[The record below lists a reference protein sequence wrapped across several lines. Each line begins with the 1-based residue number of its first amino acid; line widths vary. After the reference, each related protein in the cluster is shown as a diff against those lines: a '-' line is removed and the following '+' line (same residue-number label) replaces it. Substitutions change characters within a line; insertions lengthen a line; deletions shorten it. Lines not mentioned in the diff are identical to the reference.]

1 MTIQL
6 KLRGGTAAEHTSFIG
21 LAREVTVNTTN
32 NTLRVHDGVT
42 PGGVE
47 LLKAD
52 LSNKTVDLSDAATL
66 NGQAG
71 SYYLNY
77 NNLNNKPS
85 IPSIVGL
92 ASETYVNTKI
102 NDLVAGA
109 EGALNTLNELAEAL
123 GNDENFAANIAVQL
137 STKLNNSGDTMTG
150 VLEITDN
157 TASSSTTTG
166 ALKVVGGVG
175 IGEDLYV
182 GGDVH
187 ATYLYGDASF
197 LTNVGGLIGLSYY
210 TTYAGS
216 NVTVDAGNYV
226 SVGFPQ
232 PIGYTC
238 TAGVISFTG
247 NPVNLV
253 TAGFTAGSAITIQ
266 STFFGGPII
275 NNKVI
280 QSVSAN
286 AITLTDNTVTGII
299 ESLDWAAGGSIVA
312 TAAWQS
318 GPRENVAIGPYALDS
333 LSATGIQNTAVGEK
347 AGTAVT
353 SGDTNCL
360 VGYNAAASLT
370 TGSNNLVIG
379 ANGMPSMVDGSNN
392 IVIGLNA
399 LATATTG
406 NNAIAIGNGALR
418 NKGPNSGGA
427 LAIGNNAGFNY
438 GIGGATASGAT
449 IIGTEAMYNG
459 GGLTSTAIGYQ
470 ALYQAGGNANIGIGA
485 ASGYSLVTGNFNV
498 ILGSNSGTTINGTNN
513 NIIISDGQGNIA
525 SNWTVGGGWY
535 QANNNASWSVT
546 SDARLKT
553 NIQDIENGLDIILA
567 LKPKSFDRIVEG
579 THDVG
584 FIAQDYELVLPEQ
597 VKETPAPRPEFLE
610 LTEGQ
615 PVKGIDMNLIPYLVS
630 AIHALKQE
638 NDLLKARLDSIGA

>member
-6 KLRGGTAAEHTSFIG
+6 KLRGGTAAEHTTFIG

-42 PGGVE
+42 SGGVE

-52 LSNKTVDLSDAATL
+52 LSNKTVDLSNAVTL
-66 NGQAG
+66 NGQTG

-77 NNLNNKPS
+77 NNLNNKPT
-85 IPSIVGL
+85 IPSVSGL
-92 ASETYVNTKI
+92 ASETYVNDRI
-102 NDLVAGA
+102 SDLVAGA
-109 EGALNTLNELAEAL
+109 EGALNTLNELAEAI
-123 GNDENFAANIAVQL
+123 GNDENFAANMAIQL
-137 STKLNNSGDTMTG
+137 STKLSNSGDTMTG
-150 VLEITDN
+150 VLAIANN

-182 GGDVH
+182 GGNVH
-187 ATYLYGDASF
+187 AAYLYGDASF
-197 LTNVGGLIGLSYY
+197 LTNVGGLIGISYY

-216 NVTVDAGNYV
+216 NVTVDGGNYEA
-226 SVGFPQ
+226 VGFPQ
-232 PIGYTC
+232 PINYTC
-238 TAGVISFTG
+238 SAGVISFAG

-253 TAGFTAGSAITIQ
+253 SAGFTAGSSITIQ
-266 STFFGGPII
+266 STFFSGPII
-275 NNKVI
+275 NNKII

-286 AITLTDNTVTGII
+286 SITLADNTVTGII
-299 ESLDWAAGGSIVA
+299 ETLNWVTGGSIVA
-312 TAAWQS
+312 TTAWQS

-333 LSATGIQNTAVGEK
+333 LAANGIQNTALGEK

-360 VGYNAAASLT
+360 IGYNVAPSLT
-370 TGSNNLVIG
+370 SGSNNLVMG
-379 ANGMPSMVDGSNN
+379 ANGMASMVDGNNN

-399 LATATTG
+399 LATASTG
-406 NNAIAIGNGALR
+406 NNAIAIGNGALK

-427 LAIGNNAGFNY
+427 LAIGTNAGYNY
-438 GIGGATASGAT
+438 GIGGSTASGAT
-449 IIGTEAMYNG
+449 IVGAEAMYNG
-459 GGLTSTAIGYQ
+459 GGSTSTAIGYQ
-470 ALYQAGGNANIGIGA
+470 ALYQSSGNANIGIGVV
-485 ASGYSLVTGNFNV
+485 SGFGLVTGNFNV
-498 ILGSNSGTTINGTNN
+498 ILGSNSGTTINGNNN

-535 QANNNASWSVT
+535 QSNNNASWSVT

-584 FIAQDYELVLPEQ
+584 FVAQDYELVLPEQ
-597 VKETPAPRPEFLE
+597 VKVTPAPRPEFLA

-615 PVKGIDMNLIPYLVS
+615 PVKGIDMNLIPYMVS